1 VTELFLSA
9 FSSFEIAFRFTAQL
23 RKCAL
28 ILRFAS
34 RTMADQERM
43 TAEFMELTNADAERS
58 KFYLE
63 SSGWDVQVKAL
74 SIF

>member
-1 VTELFLSA
+1 
-9 FSSFEIAFRFTAQL
+9 
-23 RKCAL
+23 
-28 ILRFAS
+28 
-34 RTMADQERM
+34 MADQERM

-74 SIF
+74 SIFNSQPICS